1 MSQPGPPA
9 SLERVARVALPALAL
24 TITGAYVALVVA
36 RASYTFAFDY
46 LAYDAAARRLLEGA
60 PLYDTSFTSTGQFGL
75 FYYPPSFILGVLPFV
90 AFSPTVASWVWLA
103 ATLVATGLAVALMP
117 VRPYVRWL
125 VLLLAGV
132 SWPFLFAVKVGQVGP
147 FLLLAFA
154 AGWRWLDR
162 QTVVGIVAA
171 VGAAIKLQPG
181 LLIVWLALTRR
192 WRGLAVALGV
202 GLAIGAVTTFVV
214 GPGAWADFVTLTLR
228 VGNATTSSQNF
239 SPGSTAYFMGA
250 SLLAAQLVQ
259 LAWIVGVLAL
269 VVLAARLVSAESSY
283 LLTAVASQIVSP
295 ILWDH
300 YALVLLLPV
309 AWLLQRRYW
318 WAALIPLSQSA
329 VLLDVT
335 PPVGY
340 LAGYVLAL
348 VALFILG
355 RRERERAESWA
366 PVLTTSRAPSAG

>member
-1 MSQPGPPA
+1 MRPSESSTP
-9 SLERVARVALPALAL
+9 LDRTMRVALPVLALA
-24 TITGAYVALVVA
+24 ITAAYVALVVA

-46 LAYDAAARRLLEGA
+46 LAYDAAARRLLSGA

-75 FYYPPSFILGVLPFV
+75 FYYPPSFILTVIPFV
-90 AFSPTVASWVWLA
+90 ALSPTLASWAWLA
-103 ATLVATGLAVALMP
+103 ATLMATAAALALMP

-162 QTVVGIVAA
+162 QTVVGVVAA

-192 WRGLAVALGV
+192 WRGLAIALGL
-202 GLAIGAVTTFVV
+202 GLAIGAVTTLVV

-239 SPGSTAYFMGA
+239 SPGTTAYFMGA
-250 SLLAAQLVQ
+250 PLVTAQVIQ
-259 LAWIVGVLAL
+259 LAWTVAVLAL
-269 VVLAARLVSAESSY
+269 VVVAARVATSESSY
-283 LLTAVASQIVSP
+283 LVTVVASQVVSP

-309 AWLLQRRYW
+309 AWLLQRRQW
-318 WAALIPLSQSA
+318 WAVVIPVSQSA

-335 PPVGY
+335 PPLGY
-340 LAGYVLAL
+340 LLGYAVVLISL
-348 VALFILG
+348 VFLGAREQRSAQSPRPILG
-355 RRERERAESWA
+355 SSPEAA
-366 PVLTTSRAPSAG
+366 PV